1 MRGYDGRRQ
10 STLLTDLIATRFDD
24 LELAY
29 LELQGDPDRV
39 ATTKEFL
46 INSAEARR
54 LADGFKLLGEPSRLR
69 ILYALYEADELCV
82 CDLAAAVGVTETGV
96 SHSMRLLRAAGIVA
110 NRRDGR
116 VVYYRLDDAHVRML
130 LQVSRAHDAHR
141 PGADAEAVV

>member
-1 MRGYDGRRQ
+1 LTIHQRPAI
-10 STLLTDLIATRFDD
+10 LTDVKTMTTATD
-24 LELAY
+24 LHSDGC
-29 LELQGDPDRV
+29 QVRMVDPDRV

-82 CDLAAAVGVTETGV
+82 CDLAAAVGVTETVV

-110 NRRDGR
+110 NRHDGR

>member
-1 MRGYDGRRQ
+1 M
-10 STLLTDLIATRFDD
+10 
-24 LELAY
+24 
-29 LELQGDPDRV
+29 
-39 ATTKEFL
+39 
-46 INSAEARR
+46 
-54 LADGFKLLGEPSRLR
+54 
-69 ILYALYEADELCV
+69 
-82 CDLAAAVGVTETGV
+82 CDLAAAVGVTETVV

>member
-1 MRGYDGRRQ
+1 MTTAADLHSDGCQVRMV
-10 STLLTDLIATRFDD
+10 
-24 LELAY
+24 
-29 LELQGDPDRV
+29 DPERV

-82 CDLAAAVGVTETGV
+82 CDLAAAVGVTETVV
-96 SHSMRLLRAAGIVA
+96 SHSMRLLRTAGIVA

-116 VVYYRLDDAHVRML
+116 VVYYRLDDAHVRL
-130 LQVSRAHDAHR
+130 LLEVSRAHDAHR
-141 PGADAEAVV
+141 PDADADTGA